1 MAALPDSATV
11 ARWGPTHPH
20 AHESGVDVN
29 DRLLLAGLLCALA
42 LNAITAWIRLARAP
56 CAPRVAAWALPW
68 WTLSAI
74 FQTLALPLVF
84 VIVFLQPQ
92 AFGNLLAHAPYS
104 NLVLAV
110 AIPLLVLLLL
120 WRLFVELT
128 RTLPA
133 VRRQRAEAALGRRVL
148 QYVRN
153 RQLSM
158 PLLVRPRQLGHRRAE
173 HPDEP

>member
-1 MAALPDSATV
+1 MY
-11 ARWGPTHPH
+11 
-20 AHESGVDVN
+20 GVCAVN
-29 DRLLLAGLLCALA
+29 DQLLLAGLLCALG
-42 LNAITAWIRLARAP
+42 LNAITAWILLARASS
-56 CAPRVAAWALPW
+56 ALPW

-92 AFGNLLAHAPYS
+92 AFSSLLAHAPYS
-104 NLVLAV
+104 NLVLTIAV
-110 AIPLLVLLLL
+110 PVLVLLML

-148 QYVRN
+148 HYVRS
-153 RQLSM
+153 RQLTL
-158 PLLVRPRQLGHRRAE
+158 PLLVRPRQRAGRSIDHPVDRAE
-173 HPDEP
+173 EP

>member
-1 MAALPDSATV
+1 
-11 ARWGPTHPH
+11 
-20 AHESGVDVN
+20 VN
-29 DRLLLAGLLCALA
+29 DQLLLAGLLCALG

-56 CAPRVAAWALPW
+56 SALLW

-92 AFGNLLAHAPYS
+92 AFSSLLAHAPYS

-110 AIPLLVLLLL
+110 AIPVLVLLLL

-148 QYVRN
+148 QYVRS

-158 PLLVRPRQLGHRRAE
+158 PLLVRPPQRGGRPIDHPVDRAQ
-173 HPDEP
+173 EP